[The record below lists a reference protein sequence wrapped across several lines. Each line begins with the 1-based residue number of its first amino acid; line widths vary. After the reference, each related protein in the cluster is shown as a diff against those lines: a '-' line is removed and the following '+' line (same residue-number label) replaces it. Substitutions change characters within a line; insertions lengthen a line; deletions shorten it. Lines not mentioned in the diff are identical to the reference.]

1 MPNPPAGL
9 QLENSTHIAQRA
21 SALSARYASERNK
34 AAWLALYTDDALIQD
49 PVGVS
54 PLDPTGNGHRGRD
67 ALVRFWDMIIGPGNM
82 TYRIRESYPCAD
94 ECANVWSLTNRLPDG
109 SEITVDLVSIYK
121 VNAAGKLT
129 QMRAYWSYAEVEAK
143 LKSMVKHG

>member
-1 MPNPPAGL
+1 MPTPPAGL
-9 QLENSTHIAQRA
+9 ELENSPHVAQRA

-34 AAWLALYTDDALIQD
+34 AAWLALYAVDALIQD

-54 PLDPTGNGHRGRD
+54 PLDPTGNGHRGRE

-82 TYRIRESYPCAD
+82 NYRIRESYPCAD

-143 LKSMVKHG
+143 LKSMVKQG